1 MILEHPT
8 PYLERCLST
17 CKMCVEDLAS
27 VDLGSKFGEFVAVMP
42 EYIKASSVDTALMEA
57 MSVEKLASCK
67 EFQQNV
73 EEKLQEHVDSFR
85 GIMEQL
91 TRLNDKYK
99 SLDWLMHQGHL
110 PLLLD

>member
-1 MILEHPT
+1 
-8 PYLERCLST
+8 
-17 CKMCVEDLAS
+17 
-27 VDLGSKFGEFVAVMP
+27 MP

-110 PLLLD
+110 PLQLD